1 VGVTI
6 RSAASWARMKGV
18 VEERM
23 EYVRWARAK
32 GPKKMDGELGL
43 APNACRMRQVGCVA
57 LTLQCTSSQLDT
69 HRFVLERSI
78 LEAVKGIKFVVS
90 AKSHASAVRVRERA
104 VYPTVAKCSVEVQ
117 RFSSLRAP
125 GLSPSARP
133 LIPSRS
139 CPLPQAPALR
149 APPCSTARLL
159 SSPAQGPRPGWA
171 PPTPGTL
178 HALAPSVVESP
189 RLAAGSRRG

>member
-1 VGVTI
+1 MSSRPRHSVGSTPRRVSSVRSSGLVSKLSALCNTTALGIDWNYRWNCRELGVRRFAGAKTGKGVGVTI

-69 HRFVLERSI
+69 HRFVL
-78 LEAVKGIKFVVS
+78 
-90 AKSHASAVRVRERA
+90 
-104 VYPTVAKCSVEVQ
+104 
-117 RFSSLRAP
+117 
-125 GLSPSARP
+125 
-133 LIPSRS
+133 
-139 CPLPQAPALR
+139 
-149 APPCSTARLL
+149 
-159 SSPAQGPRPGWA
+159 
-171 PPTPGTL
+171 
-178 HALAPSVVESP
+178 
-189 RLAAGSRRG
+189 